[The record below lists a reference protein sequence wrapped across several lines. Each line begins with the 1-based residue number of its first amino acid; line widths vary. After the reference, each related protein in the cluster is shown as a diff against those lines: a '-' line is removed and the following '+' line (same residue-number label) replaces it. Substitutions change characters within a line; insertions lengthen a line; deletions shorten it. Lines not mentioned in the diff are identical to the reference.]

1 MRASKRVRQRR
12 RVESLSGMTARAFVT
27 TYGVGNE
34 RGFATGKWFDLT
46 KFANQK
52 EFYIAASRYAEE
64 VLGDDDAELCF
75 SDYECSFGTEGLM
88 SETEISQDVW
98 EILNSDISEDDLNML
113 KAYRQCQGM
122 GSTKSYLDILEEAQ
136 DHFVGEFRNDV
147 EMAESHIDNTINLD
161 DLPDI
166 IAYNI
171 DYQGVAR
178 DLMVNMLEDNGYY
191 FDSF

>member
-98 EILNSDISEDDLNML
+98 DILNSDISEDDLNML
-113 KAYRQCQGM
+113 SAYRQCQGA
-122 GSTKSYLDILEEAQ
+122 GSTLSFLDLLEESKDALLGY
-136 DHFVGEFRNDV
+136 FSSPT
-147 EMAESHIDNTINLD
+147 EMAESYVDSLGLLED
-161 DLPDI
+161 VPDL
-166 IAYNI
+166 IANN
-171 DYQGVAR
+171 
-178 DLMVNMLEDNGYY
+178 VNMVWVADELMIEMLEHDGYY
-191 FDSF
+191 FNYI